1 MPLNLLKK
9 YSGLL
14 DINGLNEN
22 QRKAS
27 LQGIFDR
34 DIRNNP
40 NFVFNSK
47 TIRPI
52 VKDGMDAME
61 ILLHHLTTTI
71 VDEKTRKRDYDRFR
85 SERLHWIKHHI
96 SSKQPNG
103 LFIFSVKDKT
113 AIRTYIYDSNE
124 KYVIILEPFRNTADY
139 YLLTAYH
146 LTGKNKNKIKSKYKR
161 RLNKV
166 Y

>member
-1 MPLNLLKK
+1 
-9 YSGLL
+9 
-14 DINGLNEN
+14 
-22 QRKAS
+22 
-27 LQGIFDR
+27 
-34 DIRNNP
+34 
-40 NFVFNSK
+40 
-47 TIRPI
+47 
-52 VKDGMDAME
+52 ME

-96 SSKQPNG
+96 SNKQPNG

-166 Y
+166 H